1 MDDEIEV
8 IMSDDGKTRV
18 RLMSDWDGEMSN
30 PREYMATEIVTP
42 RLRNWNVAT
51 PDAEFQDQFD
61 QLYERCGGEA
71 FARYMRIFHGIEVL
85 PVYMYEHSAVALSV
99 GSFVGRAQHADW
111 DSGQIGWAYIT
122 PERIEETGI
131 TDYEGAIATEVE
143 TLGQWMNGEVYGYVV
158 EELHHYKRAE
168 VDADGNFLAG
178 EFTDAEDEWEE
189 TDSCWGF
196 IGYDNVESEARAAA
210 GIPLT

>member
-42 RLRNWNVAT
+42 PLRRWNVAT

-61 QLYERCGGEA
+61 ALYERCGGEA

-99 GSFVGRAQHADW
+99 GSFVGRAQHAEW

-143 TLGQWMNGEVYGYVV
+143 TLGQWMNGEVYGYIV
-158 EELHHYKRAE
+158 EERRDYTKVYH
-168 VDADGNFLAG
+168 DGD
-178 EFTDAEDEWEE
+178 ESEEDYDWQE

-196 IGYDNVESEARAAA
+196 IGYDNVESEARSAA